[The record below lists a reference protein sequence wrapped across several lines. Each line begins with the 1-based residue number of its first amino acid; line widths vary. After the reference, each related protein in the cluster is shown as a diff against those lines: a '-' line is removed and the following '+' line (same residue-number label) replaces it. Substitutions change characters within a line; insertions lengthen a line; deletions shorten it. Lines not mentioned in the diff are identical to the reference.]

1 MDVFEAIER
10 RRSIRKYRD
19 ESVPREMLDR
29 LIEAARLAPSTSN
42 TQSWKFMV
50 ITDRETRR
58 QIRDRAFGQRFI
70 EEAPVVIAC
79 FLDLDAFKEKG
90 KQTLRLVMR
99 GVRPSLEMVLRS
111 VRGGKDKDFDPE
123 RVVLN
128 GTINVAIAAEHIV
141 LEATEL
147 GLGTCWVRAFDALE
161 VQKILELPEGVIIVS
176 LLTVGYPDQSPS
188 ARPRKDVS
196 EITLGSNLEL

>member
-1 MDVFEAIER
+1 MDVFDAIEK

-19 ESVPREMLDR
+19 DPVPREMLDR
-29 LIEAARLAPSTSN
+29 LLEAARLAPSTSN
-42 TQSWKFMV
+42 TQSWKFKV
-50 ITDRETRR
+50 ITDRETRAL
-58 QIRDRAFGQRFI
+58 IRERAYGQRFV

-79 FLDLDAFKEKG
+79 CLDLEAFKEKG

-123 RVVLN
+123 RVVVN

-147 GLGTCWVRAFDALE
+147 GLGSCWVRAFDAVE
-161 VQKILELPEGVIIVS
+161 VQKILGLPEGIVIVS
-176 LLTVGYPDQSPS
+176 LLTIGYPDQSPS

-196 EITLGSNLEL
+196 EVTV